1 MRQASSET
9 HSAEAADMSRAAS
22 PARIT
27 PVPPAGAKA
36 AATYERL
43 IATAGE
49 LLGEIGFEKLT
60 TNAICK
66 KAGVTPPALYRYFK
80 DKYEIVEILARRL
93 LQRQNDAF
101 AIWLLE
107 NRSGALLD
115 KPATSIADWYRK
127 AADIVATEPGAAWT
141 MRALRA
147 MPNLAHIRV
156 ESQRE
161 TTDRL
166 MALYR
171 HILRDMDPDLLWSR
185 IRIWVEIGWIVDE
198 LAMEEDL
205 IPDDIL
211 FQEVARIVES
221 PISRSVPKRTER
233 SGRK

>member
-1 MRQASSET
+1 MAIAST
-9 HSAEAADMSRAAS
+9 
-22 PARIT
+22 PARIV
-27 PVPPAGAKA
+27 PVPPTGKKA

-43 IATAGE
+43 IASAGE

-66 KAGVTPPALYRYFK
+66 RAKLTPPALYRYFK
-80 DKYEIVEILARRL
+80 DKHEIVEVLALRL

-101 AIWLLE
+101 AVWLLE
-107 NRSGALLD
+107 NRSGVLLD

-127 AADIVATEPGAAWT
+127 AAEIVATEPGAMWT

-147 MPNLAHIRV
+147 MPILAHIRV

-166 MALYR
+166 MALYS
-171 HILRDMDPDLLWSR
+171 HILPQMDRELMWSR

-205 IPDDIL
+205 IPHDLL
-211 FQEVARIVES
+211 FHEVARIVEA
-221 PISRSVPKRTER
+221 PITRRMTDPAPADRSVAADRTTPAAA
-233 SGRK
+233 G